1 MLACRLQELGARW
14 FVASEAVTTLA
25 FCCFGLWVL
34 SPFAVP
40 APRFHAVAALSR
52 MLAVVSACQLL
63 RIAAFT
69 ATQLPSPAT
78 HCRPGAPTSTLPPAR
93 SVADVLLV
101 DVARQVNRGCGD
113 LIFSSHVTFTLTMV
127 LTYQRYGG
135 CRAAKLVAWVG
146 VALNA
151 LLIVASRKHYTVD
164 IVVAAFT
171 VPLVWAAFEA
181 RLRDPPQPGAVQQAA
196 LLLPR

>member
-1 MLACRLQELGARW
+1 
-14 FVASEAVTTLA
+14 V
-25 FCCFGLWVL
+25 
-34 SPFAVP
+34 
-40 APRFHAVAALSR
+40 
-52 MLAVVSACQLL
+52 
-63 RIAAFT
+63 
-69 ATQLPSPAT
+69 
-78 HCRPGAPTSTLPPAR
+78 PTSTLPPAR

-135 CRAAKLVAWVG
+135 CRRRQAGGLGGRGAQRAAHRGQPQALHRGHRRRG
-146 VALNA
+146 V
-151 LLIVASRKHYTVD
+151 HG
-164 IVVAAFT
+164 AA
-171 VPLVWAAFEA
+171 VRAAFEA